1 MSWFLDALGCDLYD
15 NKYVDSHILQSFI
28 ASINIQPNGQ
38 RWNNFSCPGETWTE
52 RAVVQLIVQWISRVT
67 LISYLHTFSANIY
80 NYLCGWRLGIWDWS
94 LTGAAECWV
103 RTRFLLT
110 KTVTRARLDS
120 ALRVWDRGQSTG
132 ASCFVIYMMLKK
144 YAFFIRNFSC
154 TLKIG
159 SKSKWVNNSVSL
171 YHHLSIWCSFWATI
185 LPGIF

>member
-15 NKYVDSHILQSFI
+15 NKYVDSHILPSFI

-94 LTGAAECWV
+94 LTGGAECWV

-110 KTVTRARLDS
+110 KTVTRLRLDS

-132 ASCFVIYMMLKK
+132 ASIFVDS
-144 YAFFIRNFSC
+144 YARQNMRFFTSH
-154 TLKIG
+154 LH
-159 SKSKWVNNSVSL
+159 KSGLPFAKAKWVHKAIPL
-171 YHHLSIWCSFWATI
+171 
-185 LPGIF
+185 